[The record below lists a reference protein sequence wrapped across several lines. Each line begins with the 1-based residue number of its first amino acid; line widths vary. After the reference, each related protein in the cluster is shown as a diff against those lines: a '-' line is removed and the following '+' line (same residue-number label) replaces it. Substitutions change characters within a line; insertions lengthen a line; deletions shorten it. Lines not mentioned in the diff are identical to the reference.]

1 MQRFTRRL
9 PVASLIL
16 LLCVG
21 RAAAQTGGF
30 TVEQIKG
37 YPFPGELTASATGT
51 RLAWTLDERG
61 LRNIWV
67 TDGAGSAPRR
77 LTSYTTDDGQEI
89 TSVSITADGSRVLYV
104 RGGDHGSNWEGA
116 SPNPVSSPIA
126 PKVELWTIPFAGGA
140 PVRVSEGDD
149 PELSPRGD
157 VVAFVKDH
165 AIWTAPTDG
174 SSPAKRLFTANGSSD
189 SPRWSPDGARLA
201 FVSARGDHSF
211 IGIYTNDSTPIR
223 WLAPST
229 SRDFSPR
236 WKADGSRVAFVRAPG
251 SGGAP
256 DSALVERPNP
266 WAIWLADPSSGAA
279 WERWRSPNAARGSM
293 PGTHG
298 GTNLL
303 YAAGGRLVFMT
314 ELDGWPHLYSAI
326 DTGGAV
332 LPLTSGR
339 YMVEHLAIN
348 RSGTM
353 LAFTGNAG
361 SGADDIDRRHVVV
374 VPVDRAEPR
383 VVTAGTGLEWSPA
396 FLGDGVSL
404 AFIGATAQ
412 RPPLPAVLPL
422 SGTLASARWLGA
434 DRIAADFPTAQLVTP
449 RRVVFRSADGLE
461 IHGQLFERTDDE
473 RLARSG
479 RKPAII
485 FVHGGPPRQM
495 LLGWNY
501 SDYYANSYAINQYLA
516 SRGYVVL
523 SVNYRLGIGYGREFQ
538 HPKAAGARGASE
550 YQDVVAG
557 ARYLK
562 SLDRVDASR
571 LGIYGGSYGGYLT
584 ALALARNS
592 DIFAAGVDIHG
603 VHDWTAERARGLLA
617 PDKYEK
623 VPDLAKA
630 LEVAWRSSPV
640 GSMSGWRSPV
650 LLIHADDDR
659 NVRFSQTVD
668 LERRLSAAGVEHEEL
683 VIPDDTHH
691 MMRWSNSV
699 RVDRAVADYFDR
711 KLARRATASVRS
723 RDH

>member
-1 MQRFTRRL
+1 MRCVTRRL
-9 PVASLIL
+9 PLASLAL
-16 LLCVG
+16 VLCAG
-21 RAAAQTGGF
+21 SAAAQTGGF
-30 TVEQIKG
+30 TMEQVKA
-37 YPFPGELTASATGT
+37 YPFPDELTANATGSQ
-51 RLAWTLDERG
+51 LAWTLNERG

-67 TDGAGSAPRR
+67 ADGAGSAPRR

-89 TSVSITADGSRVLYV
+89 TSVSITADGKRVLYV
-104 RGGDHGSNWEGA
+104 RGGDHGSNWDGP
-116 SPNPVSSPIA
+116 SPNPLSSPVA
-126 PKVELWTIPFAGGA
+126 PKVELWTIPFAGGT
-140 PVRVSEGDD
+140 PVRISEGDD
-149 PELSPRGD
+149 PELSPRSD
-157 VVAFVKDH
+157 VVAFVRDH

-174 SSPAKRLFTANGSSD
+174 AAPAKRLFTANGSSG
-189 SPRWSPDGARLA
+189 SPRWSPDGTRLA

-211 IGIYTNDSTPIR
+211 IGIYANDSTPIR
-223 WLAPST
+223 WVAPST
-229 SRDFSPR
+229 SRDVSPR
-236 WKADGSRVAFVRAPG
+236 WKADGSRIAFIRAPG

-266 WAIWLADPSSGAA
+266 WAIWLADPSTGAA
-279 WERWRSPNAARGSM
+279 RERWRSPNTPRGSM

-303 YAAGGRLVFMT
+303 YAAGGRLVFVT

-332 LPLTSGR
+332 LPLTTGR

-348 RSGTM
+348 PRGTM
-353 LAFTGNAG
+353 LAFAGNAG
-361 SGADDIDRRHVVV
+361 TNADDIDRRHVVV

-383 VVTAGTGLEWSPA
+383 IVTEGTGLEWSPA
-396 FLGDGVSL
+396 FLGDGASL
-404 AFIGATAQ
+404 AFIGASAQ
-412 RPPLPAVLPL
+412 RPPLPAVMPL

-434 DRIAADFPTAQLVTP
+434 DRIPADFPTARLVTP
-449 RRVVFRSADGLE
+449 KRVQFRSADGLE
-461 IHGQLFERTDDE
+461 IHGQLFEQTDDLS
-473 RLARSG
+473 LARAG
-479 RKPAII
+479 RKPAIV

-501 SDYYANSYAINQYLA
+501 SDYYANSYALNQYLA
-516 SRGYVVL
+516 SRGYIVL

-538 HPKAAGARGASE
+538 HPKGAGARGASE

-557 ARYLK
+557 ARYLR
-562 SLDRVDASR
+562 SLGQVDPAR
-571 LGIYGGSYGGYLT
+571 IGIYGGSYGGFLT

-592 DIFAAGVDIHG
+592 DLFAVGVDIHG

-623 VPDLAKA
+623 APDQRQA
-630 LEVAWRSSPV
+630 LDAAWRSSPV
-640 GSMSGWRSPV
+640 ASIRGWRSPV
-650 LLIHADDDR
+650 LLIHGDNDR

-691 MMRWSNSV
+691 MMRWANGV

-711 KLARRATASVRS
+711 TLARRTTAASSTR
-723 RDH
+723 